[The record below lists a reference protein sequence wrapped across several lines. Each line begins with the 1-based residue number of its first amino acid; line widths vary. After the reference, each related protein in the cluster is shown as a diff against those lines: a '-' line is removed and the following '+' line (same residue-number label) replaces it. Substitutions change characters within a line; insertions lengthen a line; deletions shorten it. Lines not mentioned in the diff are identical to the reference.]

1 MTRNGRETVMGM
13 NRDIKR
19 LLLMNTSSMII
30 FNFIGIFVNLYI
42 WQKNQSIFD
51 VAWFNLVMFI
61 TWGFAFICGTRLIKK
76 WTTRLLIRVVAL
88 CGAVTFTMLS
98 FLELENRMLWI
109 ACIAV
114 PVGIM
119 WSLYAVA
126 QNISLTILGKGK
138 DFESYFS
145 LASIIGQIVSIVN
158 PLLFA
163 GVISLIGYNGS
174 FLLMFLFVI
183 LLMVVSF
190 YIPAISLKEEKQ
202 EEEIKK
208 ILRIRPIRWLMLS
221 CMIAGCFL
229 QFQGLFALV
238 FTFSISENKI
248 VIALLSIAYTLST
261 IVAMILYRKKK
272 VRDTTWLT
280 IGMVMISLGFLL
292 ALFQYPWMLIASN
305 VLTTMGMFYF
315 GTIWNTK
322 QFKIIAKH
330 SIIEQ
335 SKILVWRELSFIISR
350 IIMLSLILSVEKIQG
365 PVFTSLMI
373 VAIVCAVITPFV
385 SNQMELAE
393 TGGRQTHHTLEK
405 EA

>member
-1 MTRNGRETVMGM
+1 MGINRE
-13 NRDIKR
+13 IKQ

-51 VAWFNLVMFI
+51 VTWFNLVMFT
-61 TWGFAFICGTRLIKK
+61 TWGFAFIFGTQLIKK
-76 WTTRLLIRVVAL
+76 WTTQLLIRVVAL

-98 FLELENRMLWI
+98 FLELENRMFWI

-119 WSLYAVA
+119 WSFYAVA
-126 QNISLTILGKGK
+126 QNISLTKLGKGK

-145 LASIIGQIVSIVN
+145 FSSIIGQIVSIVN

-163 GVISLIGYNGS
+163 GVISFIGFNGS
-174 FLLMFLFVI
+174 FLLMFVFVA

-190 YIPAISLKEEKQ
+190 YIPAISLKDEKQ
-202 EEEIKK
+202 EEGIKN
-208 ILRIRPIRWLMLS
+208 ILSIHPIQWIMLS
-221 CMIAGCFL
+221 CLIAGFFL

-272 VRDTTWLT
+272 VHDSTWLSL
-280 IGMVMISLGFLL
+280 GMVMISFGFLL

-335 SKILVWRELSFIISR
+335 SKILIWRELSLTISR
-350 IIMLSLILSVEKIQG
+350 IIMLALILSVEKIQG
-365 PVFTSLMI
+365 PVFISLMI
-373 VAIVCAVITPFV
+373 VAILCSVITPLV
-385 SNQMELAE
+385 SNKMGDAADSYKQSKSQSE
-393 TGGRQTHHTLEK
+393 
-405 EA
+405 

>member
-1 MTRNGRETVMGM
+1 MGI
-13 NRDIKR
+13 NRDIKQ

-51 VAWFNLVMFI
+51 VTWFNLVMFT
-61 TWGFAFICGTRLIKK
+61 TWGFAFIFGTQLIKK
-76 WTTRLLIRVVAL
+76 WTTQLLIRVVAL

-98 FLELENRMLWI
+98 FLELENRMFWI

-119 WSLYAVA
+119 WSFYAVA
-126 QNISLTILGKGK
+126 QNISLTKLGKGK

-145 LASIIGQIVSIVN
+145 FSSIIGQIVSIVN

-163 GVISLIGYNGS
+163 GVISFIGFNGS
-174 FLLMFLFVI
+174 FLLMFVFVA

-190 YIPAISLKEEKQ
+190 YIPAISLKDEKQ
-202 EEEIKK
+202 EEEIKN
-208 ILRIRPIRWLMLS
+208 ILRIRPIQWIMLS
-221 CMIAGCFL
+221 CMIAGFFL

-238 FTFSISENKI
+238 FTFSISENKL
-248 VIALLSIAYTLST
+248 VIALLSIVYTLST

-272 VRDTTWLT
+272 VRDSTWLSL
-280 IGMVMISLGFLL
+280 GMVMISFGFLL

-335 SKILVWRELSFIISR
+335 SKILIWRELSLTISR
-350 IIMLSLILSVEKIQG
+350 IIMLALILSVEKIQG
-365 PVFTSLMI
+365 PVFISLMI
-373 VAIVCAVITPFV
+373 VAILCAVITPLV
-385 SNQMELAE
+385 SNKMGDAADSSKHGKSRSE
-393 TGGRQTHHTLEK
+393 
-405 EA
+405 

>member
-1 MTRNGRETVMGM
+1 MGI
-13 NRDIKR
+13 NRDIKQ

-51 VAWFNLVMFI
+51 VTWFNLVMFT
-61 TWGFAFICGTRLIKK
+61 TWGFAFIFGTQLIKK
-76 WTTRLLIRVVAL
+76 WTTQLLIRIVAL

-98 FLELENRMLWI
+98 FLELENRMFWI

-119 WSLYAVA
+119 WSFYAVA
-126 QNISLTILGKGK
+126 QNISLTKLGKGK

-145 LASIIGQIVSIVN
+145 FSSIIGQIVSIVN

-163 GVISLIGYNGS
+163 GVISFIGFNGS
-174 FLLMFLFVI
+174 FLLMFVFVA
-183 LLMVVSF
+183 LLMVISF
-190 YIPAISLKEEKQ
+190 YIPAISLKDEKQ
-202 EEEIKK
+202 EEEIKN
-208 ILRIRPIRWLMLS
+208 ILRIRPIQWIMLS
-221 CMIAGCFL
+221 CLIAGFFL

-272 VRDTTWLT
+272 VRDSTWLSL
-280 IGMVMISLGFLL
+280 GMVMISFGFLL

-335 SKILVWRELSFIISR
+335 SKILIWRELSLTISR
-350 IIMLSLILSVEKIQG
+350 IIMLALILSVEKIQG
-365 PVFTSLMI
+365 PVFISLMI
-373 VAIVCAVITPFV
+373 VAILCAVITPLV
-385 SNQMELAE
+385 SNKMGDAADSSK
-393 TGGRQTHHTLEK
+393 HSK
-405 EA
+405 S